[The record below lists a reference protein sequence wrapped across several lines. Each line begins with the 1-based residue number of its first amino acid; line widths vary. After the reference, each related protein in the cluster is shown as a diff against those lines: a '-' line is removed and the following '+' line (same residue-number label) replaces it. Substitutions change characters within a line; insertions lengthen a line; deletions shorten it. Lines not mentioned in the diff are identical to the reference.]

1 MTGGAILRV
10 EGRRGQCDRKC
21 HTSPA
26 KRCRCICGGRFH
38 GIGVEPAWDAMRDA
52 VAAGDFGPD
61 ARMTGRAQLELD
73 LGGDRATADA

>member
-1 MTGGAILRV
+1 
-10 EGRRGQCDRKC
+10 
-21 HTSPA
+21 
-26 KRCRCICGGRFH
+26 
-38 GIGVEPAWDAMRDA
+38 MRDA